1 MFQRVLKAAFL
12 DGRAY
17 EGVADEPQPII
28 GALAVV
34 GVVAIAFGMGVS
46 GEPLDGEEVEPAL
59 IVSLAVSTIL
69 VGWGLW
75 SASAWF
81 VSTRLLGGNATYRTL
96 LRAVGT
102 AYAPGVLMVLFP
114 VPTVGPWIFLVARL
128 WMVASVTVAIRET
141 QSQGWGKAFSA
152 SLLGWWLSQVLLPSI
167 LLPIGGDLVVDDR
180 PAAAEQS
187 LDIGGHGLLDLLNGL
202 AL

>member
-1 MFQRVLKAAFL
+1 MLQRVLKAAFM

-34 GVVAIAFGMGVS
+34 GVVAIAFGLGVS
-46 GEPLDGEEVEPAL
+46 GEPLQGEEVEPAL

-75 SASAWF
+75 SATVWF
-81 VSTRLLGGNATYRTL
+81 IGTRLFGGSATYRTL
-96 LRAVGT
+96 LRAIGT

-114 VPTVGPWIFLVARL
+114 VPTSGPWIFLVARL
-128 WMVASVTVAIRET
+128 WMVASVTVAIKET
-141 QSQGWGKAFSA
+141 QSQSWGKAFSA
-152 SLLGWWLSQVLLPSI
+152 ALLGWWLSQVLLPA
-167 LLPIGGDLVVDDR
+167 LMLPIGDAPVADDG

-187 LDIGGHGLLDLLNGL
+187 LDIGGHGVLDFFHGL